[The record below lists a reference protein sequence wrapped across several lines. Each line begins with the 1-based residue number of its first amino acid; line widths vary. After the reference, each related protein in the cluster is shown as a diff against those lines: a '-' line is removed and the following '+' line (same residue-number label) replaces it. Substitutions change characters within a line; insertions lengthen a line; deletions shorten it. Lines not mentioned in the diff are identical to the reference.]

1 MQEAINALGGRLLQ
15 LQGDGDYDAVDTFV
29 SEYVLVDDSLQA
41 DLDRLSE
48 AGIPVD
54 IVFEQG
60 MSVLNSN

>member
-1 MQEAINALGGRLLQ
+1 MSLWFSASAIGP
-15 LQGDGDYDAVDTFV
+15 
-29 SEYVLVDDSLQA
+29 ELQA

-60 MSVLNSN
+60 GDVLGL

>member
-1 MQEAINALGGRLLQ
+1 MRDLSNRLLV
-15 LQGDGDYDAVDTFV
+15 LQGDGDYAAVDTFV
-29 SEYVLVDDSLQA
+29 QAQGEVGRVLQS

-60 MSVLNSN
+60 IDMLDL

>member
-1 MQEAINALGGRLLQ
+1 MNGLSELILTV
-15 LQGDGDYDAVDTFV
+15 QGDGDHEAAGRLLEEEGVVPEQLRT
-29 SEYVLVDDSLQA
+29 

-60 MSVLNSN
+60 VDVLFGS